1 MEAGKVR
8 HLGLSE
14 VLPETLVRANAV
26 HPIAVVETEYSL
38 YERSVER
45 TILPTCRALGVGF
58 VAYSPLG
65 RGFLAGRFESP
76 SELHESDFRHHYPRV
91 EEDHR
96 VANLRLVEHLRDIAS
111 ELEATPSQVALA
123 WLLAQGD
130 DIVPI
135 PGTRRQAYLEE
146 NVRAASLTLDD
157 EVLQRLE
164 REFPVGSAA
173 GDRYPEWAMEW
184 IDRGTP
190 ASP

>member
-1 MEAGKVR
+1 MVISDSR
-8 HLGLSE
+8 
-14 VLPETLVRANAV
+14 RFCRR
-26 HPIAVVETEYSL
+26 
-38 YERSVER
+38 RSCAR
-45 TILPTCRALGVGF
+45 TPCIRSQPWRPSSRSTNGASSRRLLPTCRALGVGF

-96 VANLRLVEHLRDIAS
+96 AANLRLVEHLREIAS

-146 NVRAASLTLDD
+146 NVRAASLTLAD

-173 GDRYPEWAMEW
+173 GERYPEWAMEW